1 MKQEIHFTEQWKK
14 KEYGNKIRPVYEIFY
29 QRKILIKKFYKNM
42 AWKLVSGPLLFLKDS
57 LLRGI

>member
-14 KEYGNKIRPVYEIFY
+14 KEYGNKIRPVYEILL
-29 QRKILIKKFYKNM
+29 KKNLIKKFYKNM